1 MKMKKYNI
9 DLHIH
14 SVLSPCANL
23 LMTPAN
29 ILKKAKEKGLDII
42 AITDHNS
49 AKNVKVAMSLAKKY
63 GINIIPGMEVESS
76 EEIHLL
82 CFFPDIKKLLS
93 FQKIIYKNLPKR
105 ENDEEY
111 FGYQLLT
118 DEKDDYRAKE
128 KRMLATA
135 VNLNIN
141 QIVNKTRGIGG
152 IVIPSHVDKSYGII
166 KNLGFIPEDL
176 NFKILEISKNS
187 EMKNLKEK
195 YSYLNNYILIK
206 NSDSHYLDEI
216 KIMSQLKLK
225 NFNFEN
231 LFKNLKSGNFNLN

>member
-1 MKMKKYNI
+1 MKEYNI

-14 SVLSPCANL
+14 SVLSPCASL
-23 LMTPAN
+23 VMTPAN
-29 ILKKAKEKGLDII
+29 ILKKANEIGLDII

-49 AKNVKVAMSLAKKY
+49 AKNVEITIKLAEKY
-63 GINIIPGMEVESS
+63 GINVIPGMEVESS

-82 CFFPDIKKLLS
+82 CFFPNSKKLINW
-93 FQKIIYKNLPKR
+93 QKIVYENLSYL

-118 DEKDDYRAKE
+118 DKNDNYKAKE

-141 QIVNKTRGIGG
+141 QIVSKVSKMNG
-152 IVIPSHVDKSYGII
+152 IVIPSHIDKSYGII

-187 EMKNLKEK
+187 NRKKLQQQYPYLKK
-195 YSYLNNYILIK
+195 YILLK
-206 NSDSHYLDEI
+206 NSDSHYLDDI
-216 KIMSQLKLK
+216 KIMYKSSFKK
-225 NFNFEN
+225 CNFEN
-231 LFKNLKSGNFNLN
+231 LFKNLKSGNFDLN

>member
-1 MKMKKYNI
+1 MKNYNI

-29 ILKKAKEKGLDII
+29 ILKKANEIGLDII

-49 AKNVKVAMSLAKKY
+49 GKNVEIAMKLAKKY
-63 GINIIPGMEVESS
+63 EINIIPGMEVESS

-82 CFFPDIKKLLS
+82 CYFPKIKELIN
-93 FQKIIYKNLPKR
+93 FQKIIYENLPDR

-118 DEKDDYRAKE
+118 DKKDNYRAKE

-141 QIVNKTRGIGG
+141 QIVNKTRKMGG
-152 IVIPSHVDKSYGII
+152 IVIPSHIDKSYGII

-187 EMKNLKEK
+187 EIKKLKEN
-195 YSYLNNYILIK
+195 YPYLNNYNLIK

-216 KIMSQLKLK
+216 KIMYKSSLNKL
-225 NFNFEN
+225 NFEN
-231 LFKNLKSGNFNLN
+231 LFNNLKSGNFNLN

>member
-1 MKMKKYNI
+1 MKKYNV

-29 ILKKAKEKGLDII
+29 ILKKADEIGLDII

-49 AKNVKVAMSLAKKY
+49 GKNVEVAVKLAKKY
-63 GINIIPGMEVESS
+63 EMNIIPGMEVESS

-82 CFFPDIKKLLS
+82 CYFPQIKELIK
-93 FQKIIYKNLPKR
+93 FQKIIYNNLPER

-111 FGYQLLT
+111 FGYQLVT
-118 DEKDDYRAKE
+118 DEKDNYISKE

-135 VNLNIN
+135 VKLNIN
-141 QIVNKTRGIGG
+141 QIVNKARKMGG
-152 IVIPSHVDKSYGII
+152 VVIPSHVDKSYGII

-187 EMKNLKEK
+187 EIKKLKEK
-195 YSYLNNYILIK
+195 YPYLNSYMLIK

-216 KIMSQLKLK
+216 KIMSQLQLK

-231 LFKNLKSGNFNLN
+231 LFKNFKSGNFNLN